1 MKNVVLIIVAFF
13 ILSCSSAPVKPTN
26 KARDIPRQGTIMVEN
41 GMHQMIQINYELY
54 YALDSMGTIK
64 MDTTY
69 FKKIIYDAAAYAKS
83 KCDLVPSFEPYEITI
98 LPQKKFNPDAALRMD
113 TIQVI
118 VKYRGKNSFGTPG
131 EFEAY
136 PKFIGMRQV
145 K

>member
-1 MKNVVLIIVAFF
+1 MKNVVLIIIVFF
-13 ILSCSSAPVKPTN
+13 IVSCSNAPVKQIN
-26 KARDIPRQGTIMVEN
+26 KAIDIPKKGTIFVEN
-41 GMHQMIQINYELY
+41 GMHQMIQINYLLY
-54 YALDSMGTIK
+54 YALDSLGTIK

-69 FKKIIYDAAAYAKS
+69 FKKIICEATAYAKS
-83 KCDLVPSFEPYEITI
+83 KCDIVPSFEPYEIAI
-98 LPQKKFNPDAALRMD
+98 LPQKKFNPDSTLRMD

-118 VKYRGKNSFGTPG
+118 VKYRGKNNLGTPG